1 MKTLPTPL
9 FRFFELQK
17 SIRERLHQEQID
29 EANKVKEREK
39 SRLRKTL
46 KEKMKVK
53 GVLNN
58 DKLIPNNDDGKDVQ
72 IDLKT
77 IEEFRDH
84 CAADENEN
92 NDKNVQ
98 DDNHNGIQQNIT
110 EEIEIND
117 VKNIQNNNDIC
128 NLNGDLI
135 SSGSYDAI
143 IDESISDK
151 IGLSITTIE
160 SKNEVVTELLDN
172 SDTVITT
179 GKIAGDTDVPTG
191 LRTSS
196 PSFLS
201 DPAYALIGRDFGV

>member
-29 EANKVKEREK
+29 EANKIKEREK
-39 SRLRKTL
+39 SKHRKTL
-46 KEKMKVK
+46 KEKLKVK
-53 GVLNN
+53 GALNN
-58 DKLIPNNDDGKDVQ
+58 EKMITNNDDEKDIQ
-72 IDLKT
+72 IDLKI

-98 DDNHNGIQQNIT
+98 DDNHNEIQQNIT
-110 EEIEIND
+110 EEIEMND
-117 VKNIQNNNDIC
+117 VKNIQNNDIC

-143 IDESISDK
+143 IDESILDN
-151 IGLSITTIE
+151 IGTSITTIE

-172 SDTVITT
+172 PDTVTTT
-179 GKIAGDTDVPTG
+179 GKIAGDTDLPAG
-191 LRTSS
+191 SRASS